1 MALALGDNTAKQAGR
16 LTLNPL
22 PHIDPLGS
30 IILPF
35 FMSLLP
41 GGVIFGWAKPIPYN
55 PYNLRAGKW
64 GPALVALAGPVSNL
78 ILATVFGLG
87 VRFSSI
93 FSISSVEV
101 LGLMQ
106 TIVLMN
112 IVLAIFNLIP
122 IPPLDGS
129 KILFAILPYRLRWI
143 EEWMGRYQLVLL
155 LVVVFFLAELL
166 SPIMLW
172 LFSWLTGVGI

>member
-1 MALALGDNTAKQAGR
+1 MGLETIFFVIIFFISVLVHAVAHGYMALALGDNTAKQAGR

-30 IILPF
+30 IILHF

-64 GPALVALAGPVSNL
+64 GPALVALAGPVSNN
-78 ILATVFGLG
+78 LATVFGLG

-112 IVLAIFNLIP
+112 IVLAILI
-122 IPPLDGS
+122 
-129 KILFAILPYRLRWI
+129 
-143 EEWMGRYQLVLL
+143 
-155 LVVVFFLAELL
+155 
-166 SPIMLW
+166 
-172 LFSWLTGVGI
+172 